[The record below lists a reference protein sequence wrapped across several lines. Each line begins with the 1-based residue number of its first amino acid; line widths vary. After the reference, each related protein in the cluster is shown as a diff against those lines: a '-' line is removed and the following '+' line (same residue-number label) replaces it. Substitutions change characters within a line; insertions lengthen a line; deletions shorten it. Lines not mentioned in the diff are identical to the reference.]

1 MLHIVL
7 NGETKSLESCL
18 SIAEL
23 LMQLGINNRY
33 CAVEQNEQLVPRER
47 HAETMLQDG
56 DRVEVVTLVGGG

>member
-23 LMQLGINNRY
+23 LNQLGINNRY